1 MAFWSHI
8 LKGANKSMN
17 NQENLK
23 LSAPWEIYCRK
34 VQALFSKDPEIAV
47 SGIAQRSGTRVM
59 TIQTCNMDKYNAL
72 MQVFP
77 TVKFFG
83 DAALQIDIRLPNED
97 EFKLDLQNLMEDL
110 FDGNEAVDK
119 VCVSLDPFGNE
130 QTYVMFKPEVMQF
143 FNDNIRDY
151 NGICTTVAENL
162 ARDVLE
168 KDAEQVNFCTTR
180 LYPELL

>member
-1 MAFWSHI
+1 
-8 LKGANKSMN
+8 MN

-34 VQALFSKDPEIAV
+34 LQALFSKDPEIVV
-47 SGIAQRSGTRVM
+47 SDIAQRGGARVM
-59 TIQTCNMDKYNAL
+59 IIQTCNVDKYNAL
-72 MQVFP
+72 KQVFP
-77 TVKFFG
+77 SVKYFG
-83 DAALQIDIRLPNED
+83 DAALQIDIRMPNED
-97 EFKLDLQNLMEDL
+97 EFKLDPQNLMEDL

-130 QTYVMFKPEVMQF
+130 QTYVMFRPEVMQF

-180 LYPELL
+180 LRPYPELL

>member
-1 MAFWSHI
+1 M
-8 LKGANKSMN
+8 LD
-17 NQENLK
+17 QTNLN

-34 VQALFSKDPEIAV
+34 VQALFSKDPEIVV
-47 SGIAQRSGTRVM
+47 SDITQRGGTRVM
-59 TIQTCNMDKYNAL
+59 TIRTCDMGKYNAL

-77 TVKFFG
+77 TVKYFG
-83 DAALQIDIRLPNED
+83 DAALQIDIPAPESKF
-97 EFKLDLQNLMEDL
+97 EQDLFDIMQDL
-110 FDGNEAVDK
+110 FDGNDAVDK

-130 QTYVMFKPEVMQF
+130 QTYVMFKPEVVQF

-168 KDAEQVNFCTTR
+168 EDAEHVNFCTTR
-180 LYPELL
+180 LYPEL

>member
-1 MAFWSHI
+1 MHM
-8 LKGANKSMN
+8 LD
-17 NQENLK
+17 QENLK
-23 LSAPWEIYCRK
+23 FSAPWEIYCRK

-47 SGIAQRSGTRVM
+47 SDITQRGGTRIM
-59 TIQTCNMDKYNAL
+59 RIQTCNMDKYNAL

-77 TVKFFG
+77 TVKYFG
-83 DAALQIDIRLPNED
+83 DAALQIDIPTPEGKFER
-97 EFKLDLQNLMEDL
+97 DLFDTMQDL

-130 QTYVMFKPEVMQF
+130 QIYVMFKPEIMQF

-180 LYPELL
+180 LYPEL

>member
-1 MAFWSHI
+1 M
-8 LKGANKSMN
+8 LE
-17 NQENLK
+17 QTNLK

-47 SGIAQRSGTRVM
+47 SDITQRGGTRVM

-72 MQVFP
+72 MQVLP
-77 TVKFFG
+77 TVKYFG
-83 DAALQIDIRLPNED
+83 DAALQIDIRVPNED
-97 EFKLDLQNLMEDL
+97 EFKPDLQNLMEDL
-110 FDGNEAVDK
+110 FDGNEAVDR
-119 VCVSLDPFGNE
+119 VVTSLDPFGST
-130 QTYVMFKPEVMQF
+130 QTYVMFKPEIVQF

-151 NGICTTVAENL
+151 NGICTTVAEDL

-180 LYPELL
+180 LYPES

>member
-1 MAFWSHI
+1 
-8 LKGANKSMN
+8 MN
-17 NQENLK
+17 NLEYLK

-47 SGIAQRSGTRVM
+47 SGITQRGGTSVM

-77 TVKFFG
+77 TVKCFG
-83 DAALQIDIRLPNED
+83 YTALQIDIRVPNED
-97 EFKLDLQNLMEDL
+97 EFKPDLQNLMEDL

-119 VCVSLDPFGNE
+119 ICVSLDPFGNE

-168 KDAEQVNFCTTR
+168 KDAEKVNFCTTR
-180 LYPELL
+180 LYPEL